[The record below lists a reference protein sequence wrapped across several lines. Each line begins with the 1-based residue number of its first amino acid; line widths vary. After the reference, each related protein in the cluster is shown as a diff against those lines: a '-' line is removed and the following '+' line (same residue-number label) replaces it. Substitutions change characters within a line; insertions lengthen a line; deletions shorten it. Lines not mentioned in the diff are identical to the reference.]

1 MQHKNA
7 SNFNATSHINV
18 SGPQKNFA
26 DILEMMSWIGDTVQ
40 NKLSN
45 NFWINDLCRI
55 RGGMKIDSR
64 TSGSVWCVHCC
75 RLEDLSLQGS
85 SNPYKPQLEQ
95 KHVHKNWSKMQ
106 RTSTPKLVTH
116 SDITRSLYTDS
127 ALTKA
132 YKQDGGHVE

>member
-1 MQHKNA
+1 MLYAFSTDVESCLSLLLCSFMVLCYCSVCVCGCVCLLLFPQA

-26 DILEMMSWIGDTVQ
+26 DILEMMSWTGDTVQ

-45 NFWINDLCRI
+45 NSWINDLCRI

-64 TSGSVWCVHCC
+64 TSGSVWCVHRC

-85 SNPYKPQLEQ
+85 SNHSLNRNMYT
-95 KHVHKNWSKMQ
+95 
-106 RTSTPKLVTH
+106 RT
-116 SDITRSLYTDS
+116 
-127 ALTKA
+127 
-132 YKQDGGHVE
+132 G